1 MNTIWQTC
9 VIDYTNDTYSSNLQM
24 QFLTSFLS
32 EYWVSSFLEA
42 TQKSLIEFCIC
53 KKSYSSFV
61 LLLRIFKYSFATLQI
76 KVRKKL
82 LQTFGETLFF
92 LSTTNRI
99 IFQEECGLLAFS
111 KEKQSINQ
119 FFIKYLSNALELFK
133 LKRSK
138 NVKSCKIINSFF
150 LATLK

>member
-1 MNTIWQTC
+1 MFVTFYIKIIIIVWDLGIYG
-9 VIDYTNDTYSSNLQM
+9 VLV
-24 QFLTSFLS
+24 LTSQILHPRG
-32 EYWVSSFLEA
+32 Y
-42 TQKSLIEFCIC
+42 LIEFCIC
-53 KKSYSSFV
+53 KKKSYSSFI

-92 LSTTNRI
+92 LSTTNKI

-119 FFIKYLSNALELFK
+119 FFMKYLSNALELFK